1 MTRHDFITAA
11 DLAEEQCAIEALRL
25 AKSKEDLGV
34 IWSTSCD
41 HFSGASR
48 DRLQSE
54 FTRQLRRL
62 GVLQP

>member
-11 DLAEEQCAIEALRL
+11 DLAEEQTAIEALRL

-34 IWSTSCD
+34 IWSRDCD
-41 HFSGASR
+41 HFAGKSR
-48 DRLQSE
+48 DRLQGE

>member
-11 DLAEEQCAIEALRL
+11 DLAEEQSAIEALRE
-25 AKSKEDLGV
+25 ANTIEQLGV

-41 HFSGASR
+41 HFRDASR
-48 DRLQSE
+48 ERLQAE
-54 FTRQLRRL
+54 YTRQMRRL